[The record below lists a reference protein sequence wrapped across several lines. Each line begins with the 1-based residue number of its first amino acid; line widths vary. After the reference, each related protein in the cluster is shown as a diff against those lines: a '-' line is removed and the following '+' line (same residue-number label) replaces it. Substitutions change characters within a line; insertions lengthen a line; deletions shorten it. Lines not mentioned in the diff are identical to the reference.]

1 MKKISVIALLLLSF
15 QAIRAQVPDPVL
27 KNLID
32 KAYEKSSAVK
42 INGYKIRQ
50 TEIDRRTAKQTYLP
64 RVGFSTT
71 YTRLNDDILFP
82 SDLQTL
88 LLGTQRLLIKEKV
101 GLGFN
106 SQLPASIQLK
116 EVPPIQEKNIFKVT
130 ANSQM
135 IVFSGLKVPLAIKA
149 SHHQENILRISNEK
163 ERVQVIA
170 DVVTTYDQLSLVLA
184 SEKVLASSEDLL
196 NEQKRFVENAIRN
209 GLATPLERQKIELA
223 QERLHV
229 KQVEFTSNKNTLIE
243 KLHQLTGLPVEQ
255 LLTIHPVLQ
264 PMLIEADSLKEAE
277 RPETKMLNEAIIATE
292 YKRKMELT
300 DYLPKVAVFG
310 QYEFRKQDL
319 SMLDPRWYAGV
330 RLQWSIF
337 DGFTAKNNA
346 EKSSIDKQV
355 YMEQQQ
361 QINELY
367 NLAVTKSTLE
377 WKTANQKISMAQQ
390 QVLLA
395 NKMLDFVSKQYQ
407 NGLTTLTELLN
418 ALNDKEKAGLD
429 LQSAFFEQRKAS
441 IAVLQYKGILPQY
454 F

>member
-441 IAVLQYKGILPQY
+441 TAVLQYKGILPQY